1 MCLEGRVC
9 HTNGYVAVGVGVDAC
24 DVVGAV
30 NVTVVATVGR
40 INVGDAGI

>member
-1 MCLEGRVC
+1 MC
-9 HTNGYVAVGVGVDAC
+9 HTNAYVAVGVGVDAC

-40 INVGDAGI
+40 INMGDAGI